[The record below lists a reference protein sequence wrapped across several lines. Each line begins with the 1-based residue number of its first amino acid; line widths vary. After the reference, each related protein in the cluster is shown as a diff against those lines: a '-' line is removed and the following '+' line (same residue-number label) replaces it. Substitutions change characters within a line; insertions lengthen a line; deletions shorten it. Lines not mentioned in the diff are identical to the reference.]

1 MTGFPLPS
9 KTAYSR
15 PRMLVGFKPCPA
27 MKPSFA
33 LLISLMALLAGCASI
48 STQVTRSNALP
59 PGGVPT
65 NPTFSFVAGT
75 PTENQAAYRGLI
87 AESLSKAGWTQTD
100 PARAAYVVSD
110 TYGGYG
116 NEQILVLVIREYR
129 SARTVFEASARSEG
143 TSASIPG
150 LVKAIF
156 QDFPGENGQT
166 VTY

>member
-1 MTGFPLPS
+1 MKKTLLLLMPLI
-9 KTAYSR
+9 
-15 PRMLVGFKPCPA
+15 
-27 MKPSFA
+27 A
-33 LLISLMALLAGCASI
+33 LAAGCASV

-75 PTENQAAYRGLI
+75 PTPDQAAYRGLI
-87 AESLSKAGWTQTD
+87 AQSLSKAGWTQTD

-116 NEQILVLVIREYR
+116 EERILVLVIRDYR
-129 SARTVFEASARSEG
+129 SARTVFEASARNEG
-143 TSASIPG
+143 ASASVSG

-156 QDFPGENGQT
+156 RDFPGANGET